1 MLRFLTAGE
10 SHGKGVVVIIEG
22 MPANVPISIPEIQ
35 KEMQKRKKGAGSGG
49 RQLIEDDAI
58 EILSG
63 IRFGKTLGS
72 PIAVYVQNKDFKNW
86 GQKMSVEPQDE
97 TFVEGIKVVKPR
109 PGHADLAGVLKYG
122 FDDVRNVLE
131 RASARET
138 TARVAAGAVFKQFL
152 RHFGMDFASHT
163 IQIGSIKLHKKSD
176 FNVIL
181 SAAKDP
187 ESTSYTFEDVKQSY
201 DSDPEIRCIDKATS
215 DQMKAAIQKARM
227 EMNTLGGVVEAWAV
241 GVPVGLGSYAHFERK
256 IDSQIAQ
263 AIMSIPSVKA
273 VELGEGVAA
282 AASEGTEIHD
292 EIYFSKDLGYY
303 RKTNRAGGV
312 EGGVTNGMPIIV
324 RAFHKPIST
333 LYKPL
338 KTVNIKTRQ
347 PVQATVERSD
357 ICIVPR
363 AGVISECMLAYVI
376 TQNFLEKFGGDN
388 FFDIK
393 NSYEDYIKR
402 LRK

>member
-22 MPANVPISIPEIQ
+22 MPANVPISVPQ
-35 KEMQKRKKGAGSGG
+35 LQSEMQKRKKGAGSGG
-49 RQLIEDDAI
+49 RQLIEDDAV
-58 EILSG
+58 EVLSG

-72 PIAVYVQNKDFKNW
+72 PIAIYVQNKDFKNW
-86 GQKMSVEPQDE
+86 GQKMSAEPQDE
-97 TFVEGIKVVKPR
+97 TFIEGIKVVKPR

-138 TARVAAGAVFKQFL
+138 TARVAAGVIFKQL
-152 RHFGMDFASHT
+152 LGHFGMDFASHT
-163 IQIGSIKLHKKSD
+163 IQIGPIKLKQRSN
-176 FNVIL
+176 FTII
-181 SAAKDP
+181 P
-187 ESTSYTFEDVKQSY
+187 EYIKANTYTFDDIKAVYE
-201 DSDPEIRCIDKATS
+201 SDPDIRCVNKTTS

-227 EMNTLGGVVEAWAV
+227 EKNTLGGIVEAWAV
-241 GVPVGLGSYAHFERK
+241 GVPTGLGSYAHFDRK

-273 VELGEGVAA
+273 VEIGEGVAA
-282 AASEGTEIHD
+282 AESVGSEIHD
-292 EIYFSKDLGYY
+292 EIYFSKTLGYH

-312 EGGVTNGMPIIV
+312 EGGVTNGMPIVI

-338 KTVNIKTRQ
+338 DTVNITSKKTDI
-347 PVQATVERSD
+347 ATVERSD
-357 ICIVPR
+357 ICVVPR
-363 AGVISECMLAYVI
+363 AGVISECMLAYVV
-376 TQNFLEKFGGDN
+376 TQNFLEKFGSDN
-388 FFDIK
+388 FIDIK
-393 NSYEDYIKR
+393 YNYKAYKDR
-402 LRK
+402 LLK